1 MNQVDRFRA
10 EATRLLERGKAA
22 EAVAKL
28 QTALD
33 QAPAAAELHRALGQV
48 LHQQG
53 RPDQAEPYL
62 RQAVLLKPDCPET
75 NNDLATV
82 LLDLRRT
89 DDALDHCRNAIRSRP
104 NDARAHK
111 NQALAWLI
119 QGEFAKGWPE
129 YEWRWQ
135 CQPAR
140 SFSQPRWDGKPVEGQ
155 TVLLWAEQDLGD
167 TIQFIR
173 YARLVQQRGAV
184 VAVECPEVLKPLLSR
199 CPGID
204 VLTARGS
211 PLPGFAYHVPLL
223 SLPGIF
229 HTTLETIPNAVPYL
243 SAEPARIESWRAR
256 LKEAG
261 SCLVGVAWQ
270 ARAGDWRRS
279 VPLAH
284 FASLARVPGVRF
296 VSLQQGEGV
305 EQLQGSAGIRD
316 PGLSENSN
324 FADLAALMMNLDLV
338 VTADTA
344 VAHLAGALG
353 VPVWVALSRAAHW
366 RWLRKRPDSPWYPTM
381 RLFRQKQ
388 FGDWDE
394 LFERIAGQL
403 QEWRPRHGLRAP
415 IRVEITPGEL
425 IDRIVVLELG
435 QDRLSDDPKTW
446 SELGSL
452 LAARTRSIKPSAELE
467 RLTAE
472 LRDVNEAMS
481 KITAEIQDCEDRQ
494 DFGPRFIDL
503 ARNQLRLGQR
513 RDGLKRE
520 IDSELS

>member
-1 MNQVDRFRA
+1 
-10 EATRLLERGKAA
+10 
-22 EAVAKL
+22 
-28 QTALD
+28 
-33 QAPAAAELHRALGQV
+33 
-48 LHQQG
+48 
-53 RPDQAEPYL
+53 
-62 RQAVLLKPDCPET
+62 
-75 NNDLATV
+75 
-82 LLDLRRT
+82 
-89 DDALDHCRNAIRSRP
+89 
-104 NDARAHK
+104 
-111 NQALAWLI
+111 
-119 QGEFAKGWPE
+119 
-129 YEWRWQ
+129 
-135 CQPAR
+135 
-140 SFSQPRWDGKPVEGQ
+140 
-155 TVLLWAEQDLGD
+155 
-167 TIQFIR
+167 
-173 YARLVQQRGAV
+173 
-184 VAVECPEVLKPLLSR
+184 
-199 CPGID
+199 
-204 VLTARGS
+204 
-211 PLPGFAYHVPLL
+211 LL

-243 SAEPARIESWRAR
+243 SAEPARIEFWRAR

-296 VSLQQGEGV
+296 VSLQHGEGV
-305 EQLQGSAGIRD
+305 EQLQGNAGILD
-316 PGLSENSN
+316 PGLSKNGN
-324 FADLAALMMNLDLV
+324 FTDLAALMMNLDLV

-381 RLFRQKQ
+381 QLFRQKQ
-388 FGDWDE
+388 LGDWDE

-403 QEWRPRHGLRAP
+403 QEWRPRHGLRGP

-425 IDRIVVLELG
+425 IDRLVVLELG
-435 QDRLSDDPKTW
+435 RDRLGDDPKTW
-446 SELGSL
+446 IELGSL

-513 RDGLKRE
+513 RDGLKQE